1 MLNTMYKG
9 IDIDMDMDMFFHK
22 KASIEMYVCRIHIL
36 IHCLT

>member
-1 MLNTMYKG
+1 MLNTMYKCIG
-9 IDIDMDMDMFFHK
+9 IDMDMFFHK